1 MRNITSL
8 LKIEGKIMRE
18 HELKEILEYELDLK
32 KVRRHTGRKGVNFM
46 FCCPFHHESRPS
58 AGILLENGDAYGQC
72 YGCGE
77 TFSLGKLVGHVLDIG
92 TIEGINWLEE
102 KYNVAKKE
110 FESTRTLR
118 RYDERQESE
127 KLGKKGRFT
136 LPRAKIAPF
145 RSGKE
150 THKYFFDRGFTK
162 DTVKEN
168 LIGWDRVK
176 KRVTVPI
183 FHPDGELAG
192 IIGRAVL
199 EQYKNGK
206 YNPKYRKVYGELP
219 KYYIYENFPIGE
231 VLFGSHD
238 FPVGNDTALLVE
250 GTFDRLWMKQIGF
263 PEALSII
270 VAKMAIDKKTG
281 ASTQK
286 EILRKLGVK
295 KVIFMHDND
304 KAGEMGKQMAYEILK
319 DDFTCYDTKYPEG
332 WKDPLGDDEHPPL
345 TREQVEKMLAN
356 KVRYGKSKRKLT
368 RL

>member
-1 MRNITSL
+1 
-8 LKIEGKIMRE
+8 
-18 HELKEILEYELDLK
+18 LEYELDLK
-32 KVRRHTGRKGVNFM
+32 KVRKHTGRKGINFM

-77 TFSLGKLVGHVLDIG
+77 TFSLGKLVGHVMDIG

-102 KYNVAKKE
+102 KYNVEKKE
-110 FESTRTLR
+110 FTSTRELS
-118 RYDERQESE
+118 RYEDKQQS
-127 KLGKKGRFT
+127 KTGKKKERFV
-136 LPRAKIAPF
+136 LPRSKIAPF

-150 THKYFFDRGFTK
+150 THNYFFDRGFTK
-162 DTVKEN
+162 DTVKQN

-199 EQYKNGK
+199 EQTKKGK

-231 VLFGSHD
+231 VLYGSHD
-238 FPVGNDTALLVE
+238 FRFMDETKSAILVE
-250 GTFDRLWMKQIGF
+250 GTFDQLWMRQLGF
-263 PEALSII
+263 TNCLSII

-286 EILRKLGVK
+286 EILHKLGVK
-295 KVIFMHDND
+295 QVIFMHDND
-304 KAGEMGKQMAYEILK
+304 EAGEMGKKVAYDILK
-319 DDFTCYDTKYPEG
+319 EDFVCYDTKYPEG
-332 WKDPLGDDEHPPL
+332 QKDPLGMSREDVDE
-345 TREQVEKMLAN
+345 MLVN
-356 KVRYGKSKRKLT
+356 KVRYGKSRRTLKRL
-368 RL
+368 